1 MTSVLQ
7 PWVADLPLRAQGTL
21 LTCVRGCD
29 LTPKYPLDSTARQL
43 VGALRH
49 AFLVPADPREVDS
62 EPGCFLISKPPM
74 DFKASEL
81 GHYPWH
87 WLSHVVHAIEVIG
100 FGHPDPDVRS
110 TWSALYLKFCFSF
123 HLRPETWPDWH
134 ERMTEDRFVAGTVV
148 S

>member
-87 WLSHVVHAIEVIG
+87 WLSSRL
-100 FGHPDPDVRS
+100 PRD
-110 TWSALYLKFCFSF
+110 
-123 HLRPETWPDWH
+123 
-134 ERMTEDRFVAGTVV
+134 
-148 S
+148 